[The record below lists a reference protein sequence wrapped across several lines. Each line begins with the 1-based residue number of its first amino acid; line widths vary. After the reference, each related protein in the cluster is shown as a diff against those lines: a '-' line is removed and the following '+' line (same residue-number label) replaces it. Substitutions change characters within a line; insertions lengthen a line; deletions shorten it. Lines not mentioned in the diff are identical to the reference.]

1 MKKFF
6 ELIRNY
12 KFRFIFTA
20 GVKEIVRKIWRETIF
35 NSYSQNYEDL
45 IVEKFFG
52 RKYRGKY
59 LEIGAYH
66 PTRLSNTYRFYKKGW
81 RGMVVEPNPEI
92 KNLFKKIRPE
102 DKYINTG
109 ISDKKDEMNYYKFLI
124 PAINTFSKKEAEK
137 KYKKGT

>member
-52 RKYRGKY
+52 RKYRSKY

-66 PTRLSNTYRFYKKGW
+66 PTRLSNTYRFYKKG
-81 RGMVVEPNPEI
+81 
-92 KNLFKKIRPE
+92 
-102 DKYINTG
+102 
-109 ISDKKDEMNYYKFLI
+109 
-124 PAINTFSKKEAEK
+124 
-137 KYKKGT
+137 